1 MQETVV
7 VLGASD
13 KPDRYSYKALK
24 LLQEHGHKV
33 IPVHPKLQEIE
44 GTKVANSLS
53 SVTEKIDTLTLYV
66 GAETSAAMQAE
77 ILALKPKRIIMNPG
91 AENYELATSATKQG
105 IQVLE
110 ACTLVMLKTGQ
121 Y

>member
-13 KPDRYSYKALK
+13 KTDRYSYKALM

-33 IPVHPKLQEIE
+33 IAVHPKLQTIE
-44 GTKVANSLS
+44 GLKVVNNLS
-53 SVTEKIDTLTLYV
+53 TISERVDTLTLYV
-66 GAETSAAMQAE
+66 GADASSAMIPE

-91 AENYELATSATKQG
+91 AENTQLAAAANAQG
-105 IQVLE
+105 IAVLE

>member
-13 KPDRYSYKALK
+13 KPDRYSYKAVK

-33 IPVHPKLQEIE
+33 IPVHPTLKDIE
-44 GTKVANSLS
+44 GLAVTNNLS
-53 SVTEKIDTLTLYV
+53 AIQEHVDTLTLYV
-66 GAETSAAMQAE
+66 GAAASSTMQAE

-91 AENYELATSATKQG
+91 AENPDLARAATAQN
-105 IQVLE
+105 IEVLE
-110 ACTLVMLKTGQ
+110 ACTLVLLKTGQ
-121 Y
+121 F